1 MNDTISIPKLI
12 LWTAVIT
19 VTVTFTKEVTK
30 GFAEILGEKVL
41 TATLGPEEEDA

>member
-1 MNDTISIPKLI
+1 MNDTISLPKLV

-19 VTVTFTKEVTK
+19 ATATVVKEVTR

-41 TATLGPEEEDA
+41 TYTLGEEVE